1 MLVGER
7 LTGNGGPVVLGRLI
21 LTVSAF
27 GCLLLIMRRWWR
39 QTVGARLEPLAEI
52 LSTAGAGHHP
62 NEPRLAGRDEI
73 SRLADLVQRVR
84 PELRP
89 DREIRCGACHA
100 SAAPAPDLRLSADLK
115 LAADHVESIRTLIEV
130 SEAHRQPVPRAAFQ
144 NLELV
149 SKHLRGIERQLEAGP
164 EAAHAE

>member
-7 LTGNGGPVVLGRLI
+7 LTGNGWPALLGRLT

-39 QTVGARLEPLAEI
+39 QTVDARLEPPKPGGE
-52 LSTAGAGHHP
+52 
-62 NEPRLAGRDEI
+62 GRCE
-73 SRLADLVQRVR
+73 
-84 PELRP
+84 
-89 DREIRCGACHA
+89 ACHG
-100 SAAPAPDLRLSADLK
+100 SAAPAPDLRLSANLK

-130 SEAHRQPVPRAAFQ
+130 SEAHQQPVPRAAFQ

-164 EAAHAE
+164 LAAHLEHRVPGYSSPS